1 MSDFAT
7 YDTTNDPAGPE
18 KPRVFGLKILEDIN
32 ILKRGALSD
41 TISVPV
47 PGMLKA
53 YAVGNDIHFK
63 VVLPD
68 NSEVEALAGIYK
80 LRENLLCEK
89 KALIQPILE
98 AVATGSLLALDPANV
113 GVLQYDSTRDKIV
126 VGGDTRRNYVGV
138 YNVDGGDYVRVRCDL
153 DTDGLASPAGTLNK
167 NGELGWLMDDVND
180 ELRVRSRPVPTG
192 WRGVQDAKLE
202 VLVALNQAESI
213 GNTVDMQMDYTTAL
227 IGSGGHGGATTNK
240 PQVQPT
246 MAAGVADGD
255 VQRVLID
262 LTYNDAN
269 NPIAADRK
277 LVGVLKRNG
286 LTDVGGVVV
295 LQANLLVPVVDGVH
309 YQT

>member
-7 YDTTNDPAGPE
+7 YDTTNSPTGPE
-18 KPRVFGLKILEDIN
+18 KPRVFGLKILEDMN
-32 ILKRGALSD
+32 ILKRNALGD

-80 LRENLLCEK
+80 LRDNLKCDK

-98 AVATGSLLALDPANV
+98 AVATGALLPLDPANV
-113 GVLQYDSTRDKIV
+113 GVMQYDSTKDKIV
-126 VGGDTRRNYVGV
+126 VGGDTRRNYLGV
-138 YNVDGGDYVRVRCDL
+138 WNVDGGDFVRVRCDL
-153 DTDGLASPAGTLNK
+153 DTDGLGSPATTVNK

-192 WRGVQDAKLE
+192 FIGGKDAKLE

-227 IGSGGHGGATTNK
+227 IGTGGHGGVTTNK
-240 PQVQPT
+240 GHVQPA
-246 MAAGVADGD
+246 MAGGVSDGD
-255 VQRVLID
+255 IQRVLID
-262 LTYNDAN
+262 LTFNDAN

-286 LTDVGGVVV
+286 LADVGGVVV
-295 LQANLLVPVVDGVH
+295 LQANLLVPMDEGSH